1 LPEIA
6 KLAKRS
12 TPQTWHKNTARLTL
26 QTKDEAASVEWGN
39 HRGFWGLQMMIL
51 RKKKM
56 SKVGF

>member
-39 HRGFWGLQMMIL
+39 HRGFGDF
-51 RKKKM
+51 K
-56 SKVGF
+56 